1 MSEEIVVHKLD
12 EKGNKVWCYP
22 GQVLERGETHI
33 IIEARY
39 DREDQ
44 DFQGLLLRRGD
55 RFVESFY
62 SDRWYNVFT
71 IYDVDSGLLKGW
83 YCNITRPA
91 SMQAGHVY
99 YEDLALDL
107 LVLPDGKWQVLDEE
121 QFAAQDLSL
130 EERQHALNAITEL
143 QTLIVR
149 RRDHFN
155 ALNQDPADG

>member
-1 MSEEIVVHKLD
+1 MNEEIVVHKLD
-12 EKGNKVWCYP
+12 EKGNEVWRYS
-22 GQVLERGETHI
+22 GQLLERSETHI

-39 DREDQ
+39 DRDDQ
-44 DFQGLLLRRGD
+44 DFHELLLRRGD

-62 SDRWYNVFT
+62 SDRWYNVFA
-71 IYDVDSGLLKGW
+71 IYDVDSDLLKGW

-91 SMQAGHVY
+91 SIQAGHVY

-130 EERQHALNAITEL
+130 EERQHALNAISEL
-143 QTLIVR
+143 QTLVVR
-149 RRDHFN
+149 KRGPFMD
-155 ALNQDPADG
+155 LNC